1 MYAKKSLFALS
12 ILLLSASCQ
21 SPNSNE
27 QIKQLQVENKAL
39 IQDKIN
45 LEEEVNAY
53 FATLNSVQKNIGI
66 IKNGQHILSVKPLS
80 ENTPKDIRTKITEDM
95 DYLNQLII
103 SNQKELEKLNQK
115 LNNSSL
121 KIGNMR
127 ESILQL
133 TQQLNK
139 EQKNIKRLQR
149 ELYRKEAIIDSL
161 GLQMDSL
168 GRDID
173 TLQDTNKAQQ
183 RQINEQ
189 EKALHSV
196 WYAIGT
202 RKELQQNN
210 IISKGGIF
218 SSKRILQSEFN
229 KSYFVKID
237 AQNIHSIPLYTS
249 QKAKILTHHSI
260 SSYTLEKEN
269 DNYVLVITN
278 SKKFWE
284 VSKYLVIEI
293 N

>member
-237 AQNIHSIPLYTS
+237 AQNTHSIPLYTS
-249 QKAKILTHHSI
+249 QKAKILTHHPI